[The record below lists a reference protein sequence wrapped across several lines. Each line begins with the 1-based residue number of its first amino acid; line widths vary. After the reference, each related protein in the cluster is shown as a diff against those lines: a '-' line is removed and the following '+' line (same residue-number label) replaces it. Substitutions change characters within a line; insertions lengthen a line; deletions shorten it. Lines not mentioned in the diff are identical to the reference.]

1 MLRAIQVRIKE
12 SKTAS
17 EAFDCLDSG
26 VGFLTLRDFQAG
38 LSMHFDLTLRQ
49 HEVSALFLEVDTD
62 GNGVVKYAEFDAF
75 YRMDYEKRVQELET
89 EKERMV
95 TQYDIFD
102 HLLKVLKNKG
112 LTLEEMFDQID
123 LDKNQFIEVDEFHQI
138 LESMGFPIS
147 EEQVFELMRQMDDNF
162 DGRISYN
169 ELKQHIL
176 KLGFNLDK
184 TLESRSPA
192 GTENKVTTFM
202 WRDKGLEL
210 IIQALHRKLEGK
222 TYEEYLGDFDH
233 DHDGHLTPAEF
244 RLSMLNLREQQL
256 GRP

>member
-1 MLRAIQVRIKE
+1 M
-12 SKTAS
+12 
-17 EAFDCLDSG
+17 
-26 VGFLTLRDFQAG
+26 TLK
-38 LSMHFDLTLRQ
+38 Q
-49 HEVSALFLEVDTD
+49 HEVAALFLEIDTD

-75 YRMDYEKRVQELET
+75 YRMNYEKRVQELEL

-102 HLLKVLKNKG
+102 HLLKVLKQKG

-123 LDKNQFIEVDEFHQI
+123 LDKNQFIEVDEFHQT
-138 LESMGFPIS
+138 LECMGFLIT
-147 EEQVFELMRQMDDNF
+147 EEQVFELMRQMDENF

-176 KLGFNLDK
+176 RLGFQLDK
-184 TLESRSPA
+184 TLESRTQTGPPQS
-192 GTENKVTTFM
+192 VTTFV

-222 TYEEYLGDFDH
+222 TYEDYLRGFDQ

-244 RLSMLNLREQQL
+244 RSSLLSLRETQL
-256 GRP
+256 GKPQIERVLHVLLEEKRS